1 MDLLLIIISTVL
13 IILGIIGSFMP
24 ILPGP
29 LTSWLGL
36 FILNLISS
44 VEIDNTLLIITF
56 IIATTIFILDSLIPI
71 YGSKYFGATK
81 YGIIG
86 ASIGLV
92 IGIITPIPFGILIGP
107 ILGALIGE
115 LLFNNDLKKSIKSS
129 IGVLIGFVASSF
141 IKFVTSIVYLII
153 YIVQLWEYIIII

>member
-1 MDLLLIIISTVL
+1 MDPLLIIISAVL
-13 IILGIIGSFMP
+13 IISGIIGSFMP

-29 LTSWLGL
+29 LTSWFGL

-44 VEIDNTLLIITF
+44 VEIDSTLLIITF
-56 IIATTIFILDSLIPI
+56 IIAITIFILDSLIPI

-141 IKFVTSIVYLII
+141 IKFVTSIVYLMI
-153 YIVQLWEYIIII
+153 YIIQLWEYI

>member
-1 MDLLLIIISTVL
+1 MDLLLIIISAVL
-13 IILGIIGSFMP
+13 IISGIIGSFMP

-29 LTSWLGL
+29 LTSWFGL

-44 VEIDNTLLIITF
+44 VEIDSTLLIITF
-56 IIATTIFILDSLIPI
+56 IIAITIFILDSLIPI

-115 LLFNNDLKKSIKSS
+115 LLFNNDLRKSIKSS

-141 IKFVTSIVYLII
+141 IKFVTSIVYLMI
-153 YIVQLWEYIIII
+153 YIIQLWEYI

>member
-1 MDLLLIIISTVL
+1 MDLLLIIISAVL

-29 LTSWLGL
+29 LTSWFGL
-36 FILNLISS
+36 FIVNLISS

-56 IIATTIFILDSLIPI
+56 IIAATIFILDSLIPI

-115 LLFNNDLKKSIKSS
+115 LLFNNDLRKSIKSS

-141 IKFVTSIVYLII
+141 IKFITSIVYLMI
-153 YIVQLWEYIIII
+153 YIIQLWEYI

>member
-1 MDLLLIIISTVL
+1 MDLLLIIISAVL
-13 IILGIIGSFMP
+13 IISGIIGSFMP

-29 LTSWLGL
+29 LTSWFGL

-44 VEIDNTLLIITF
+44 VEIDSALLIITF
-56 IIATTIFILDSLIPI
+56 IIAITIFILDSLIPI

-115 LLFNNDLKKSIKSS
+115 LLFNNDLRKSIKSS

-141 IKFVTSIVYLII
+141 IKFVTSIVYLMI
-153 YIVQLWEYIIII
+153 YIIQLWEYI

>member
-1 MDLLLIIISTVL
+1 MDLLLIIISGVL

-29 LTSWLGL
+29 LTSWFGL

-44 VEIDNTLLIITF
+44 IEIENTLLIITF
-56 IIATTIFILDSLIPI
+56 IIAVTIFILDSLIPI

-92 IGIITPIPFGILIGP
+92 IGILTPIPFGILIGP
-107 ILGALIGE
+107 IMGALIGE
-115 LLFNNDLKKSIKSS
+115 LLFNKDLKKSIKSS

-141 IKFVTSIVYLII
+141 IKFVTCVIYLII
-153 YIVQLWEYIIII
+153 YIVQLWEYT

>member
-1 MDLLLIIISTVL
+1 MDLLLIIISAVL
-13 IILGIIGSFMP
+13 IISGIIGSFIP

-29 LTSWLGL
+29 LTSWFGL

-44 VEIDNTLLIITF
+44 VEIDSALLIITF
-56 IIATTIFILDSLIPI
+56 IIAITIFILDSLIPI

-141 IKFVTSIVYLII
+141 IKFVTSIVYLMI
-153 YIVQLWEYIIII
+153 YIIQLWEYI

>member
-92 IGIITPIPFGILIGP
+92 IGIIAPIPFGILIGP

-129 IGVLIGFVASSF
+129 IGVLIGFLASSF

-153 YIVQLWEYIIII
+153 YIVQLWEYILII

>member
-92 IGIITPIPFGILIGP
+92 IGIIAPIPFGILIGP

-115 LLFNNDLKKSIKSS
+115 LLFNNDLRKSIKSS
-129 IGVLIGFVASSF
+129 IGVLIGFVASSL
-141 IKFVTSIVYLII
+141 IKFVISIVYLMI
-153 YIVQLWEYIIII
+153 YLVQLWEYIQY

>member
-1 MDLLLIIISTVL
+1 MDLLLIIISGVL

-29 LTSWLGL
+29 LTSWFGL

-44 VEIDNTLLIITF
+44 IEIENTLLIITF
-56 IIATTIFILDSLIPI
+56 IIAVTIFILDSLIPI

-92 IGIITPIPFGILIGP
+92 IGILTPIPFGILIGP
-107 ILGALIGE
+107 IMGALIGE
-115 LLFNNDLKKSIKSS
+115 LLFNKDLKKSIKSS

-141 IKFVTSIVYLII
+141 IKFVTCVIYLII
-153 YIVQLWEYIIII
+153 YIVQLWEYI

>member
-1 MDLLLIIISTVL
+1 MDLLLIIISAVL
-13 IILGIIGSFMP
+13 IISGIIGSFMP

-29 LTSWLGL
+29 LTSWFGL

-44 VEIDNTLLIITF
+44 VEIDSALLIITF
-56 IIATTIFILDSLIPI
+56 IIAITIFILDSLIPI

-92 IGIITPIPFGILIGP
+92 IGIIIPIPFGILIGP

-141 IKFVTSIVYLII
+141 IKFVTSIVYLMI
-153 YIVQLWEYIIII
+153 YIIQLWEYI

>member
-92 IGIITPIPFGILIGP
+92 IGIIAPIPFGILIGP

-141 IKFVTSIVYLII
+141 IKFVTSIVYLMI
-153 YIVQLWEYIIII
+153 YIIQLWEYI

>member
-1 MDLLLIIISTVL
+1 MDLLLIIISAVL
-13 IILGIIGSFMP
+13 IISGIIGSFMP

-29 LTSWLGL
+29 LTSWFGL

-44 VEIDNTLLIITF
+44 VEIDSALLIITF
-56 IIATTIFILDSLIPI
+56 IIAITIFILDSLIPI

-141 IKFVTSIVYLII
+141 IKFVTSIVYLMI
-153 YIVQLWEYIIII
+153 YIIKLWEYM

>member
-1 MDLLLIIISTVL
+1 MDLLLIIISAVL
-13 IILGIIGSFMP
+13 IISGIIGSFMP

-29 LTSWLGL
+29 LTSWFGL

-44 VEIDNTLLIITF
+44 VEIDSTLLIITF
-56 IIATTIFILDSLIPI
+56 IIAITIFILDSLIPI

-92 IGIITPIPFGILIGP
+92 IGIIIPIPFGILIGP

-141 IKFVTSIVYLII
+141 IKFVTSIVYLMI
-153 YIVQLWEYIIII
+153 YIIQLWEYI

>member
-1 MDLLLIIISTVL
+1 MDLLLIIISAVL

-29 LTSWLGL
+29 LTSWFGL

-44 VEIDNTLLIITF
+44 VEIDSALLIITF
-56 IIATTIFILDSLIPI
+56 IIAITIFILDSLIPI

-92 IGIITPIPFGILIGP
+92 IGIIIPIPFGILIGP

-115 LLFNNDLKKSIKSS
+115 LLFNNDLRKSIKSS

-141 IKFVTSIVYLII
+141 IKFVTSIVYLMI
-153 YIVQLWEYIIII
+153 YIIQLWEYI

>member
-13 IILGIIGSFMP
+13 IISGIIGSFMP

-29 LTSWLGL
+29 LTSWFGL

-44 VEIDNTLLIITF
+44 IEIDSTLLIITF
-56 IIATTIFILDSLIPI
+56 IIAITIFILDSLIPI

-141 IKFVTSIVYLII
+141 IKFVASIVYLMI
-153 YIVQLWEYIIII
+153 YIIQLWEYI

>member
-1 MDLLLIIISTVL
+1 MDLLLIIISAVL

-29 LTSWLGL
+29 LTSWFGL
-36 FILNLISS
+36 FIVNLISS

-56 IIATTIFILDSLIPI
+56 IIAATIFILDSLIPI

-141 IKFVTSIVYLII
+141 IKFVTSIVYLMI
-153 YIVQLWEYIIII
+153 YIIQLWEYI

>member
-1 MDLLLIIISTVL
+1 MDLFLLILSAMLIIS
-13 IILGIIGSFMP
+13 GIIGSFIP

-29 LTSWLGL
+29 LTSWFGL
-36 FILNLISS
+36 FILNLIST
-44 VEIDNTLLIITF
+44 VEIDKTLLIITF
-56 IIATTIFILDSLIPI
+56 IIALIIFVLDSLIPI

-81 YGIIG
+81 YGILG
-86 ASIGLV
+86 ASIGLL

-129 IGVLIGFVASSF
+129 IGVLIGFLASTF
-141 IKFVTSIVYLII
+141 IKFITSVIYLMI
-153 YIVQLWEYIIII
+153 YLVQLWEYI

>member
-1 MDLLLIIISTVL
+1 MDLLLIIISGVL

-29 LTSWLGL
+29 LTSWFGL

-44 VEIDNTLLIITF
+44 IEIENTLLIITF
-56 IIATTIFILDSLIPI
+56 IIAVTIFILDSLIPI

-92 IGIITPIPFGILIGP
+92 IGILTPIPFGILIGP
-107 ILGALIGE
+107 IMGALIGE
-115 LLFNNDLKKSIKSS
+115 LLFNKDLKKSIKSS

-141 IKFVTSIVYLII
+141 IKFVTCVVYLII
-153 YIVQLWEYIIII
+153 YMVQLWEYI

>member
-1 MDLLLIIISTVL
+1 MDLLLIIISGVL
-13 IILGIIGSFMP
+13 IILGVIGSFMP

-29 LTSWLGL
+29 LTSWFGL

-44 VEIDNTLLIITF
+44 IEIENTLLTITF
-56 IIATTIFILDSLIPI
+56 IIAVTIFILDSLIPI

-92 IGIITPIPFGILIGP
+92 IGILTPIPFGILIGP
-107 ILGALIGE
+107 IMGALIGE
-115 LLFNNDLKKSIKSS
+115 LLFNKDLKKSIKSS

-141 IKFVTSIVYLII
+141 IKFVTCVVYLII
-153 YIVQLWEYIIII
+153 YIVQLLEYI

>member
-1 MDLLLIIISTVL
+1 MDLFLLILSAMLIIS
-13 IILGIIGSFMP
+13 GIIGSFIP

-29 LTSWLGL
+29 LTSWFGL
-36 FILNLISS
+36 FSLNLIST
-44 VEIDNTLLIITF
+44 VEIDKTLLIITF
-56 IIATTIFILDSLIPI
+56 IIALIIFVLDSLIPI

-81 YGIIG
+81 YGILG
-86 ASIGLV
+86 ASIGLL

-129 IGVLIGFVASSF
+129 IGVLIGFLASTF
-141 IKFVTSIVYLII
+141 IKFITSVIYLMI
-153 YIVQLWEYIIII
+153 YLVQLWEYI

>member
-1 MDLLLIIISTVL
+1 MDLLLIIISAVL
-13 IILGIIGSFMP
+13 IISGIIGSFMP

-29 LTSWLGL
+29 LTSWFGL

-56 IIATTIFILDSLIPI
+56 IIAITIFILDSLIPI

-141 IKFVTSIVYLII
+141 IKFVTSIVYLMI
-153 YIVQLWEYIIII
+153 YIIQLWEYI

>member
-44 VEIDNTLLIITF
+44 VEIDSTLLIITF

-92 IGIITPIPFGILIGP
+92 IGIIAPIPFGILIGP

-129 IGVLIGFVASSF
+129 IGVLIGFLASSF

>member
-1 MDLLLIIISTVL
+1 MDLLLIIISAVL
-13 IILGIIGSFMP
+13 IISGIIGSFMP

-29 LTSWLGL
+29 LTSWFGL

-44 VEIDNTLLIITF
+44 IEIDSTLLIITF
-56 IIATTIFILDSLIPI
+56 IIAITIFILDSLIPI

-92 IGIITPIPFGILIGP
+92 IGVITPIPFGILIGP

-141 IKFVTSIVYLII
+141 IKFVTSIVYLMI
-153 YIVQLWEYIIII
+153 YIIQLWEYI

>member
-1 MDLLLIIISTVL
+1 MDLLLIIISAVL
-13 IILGIIGSFMP
+13 IVLGIIGSFMP

-29 LTSWLGL
+29 LTSWFGL

-44 VEIDNTLLIITF
+44 VEIDSTLLIITF
-56 IIATTIFILDSLIPI
+56 IIAVTIFILDSLIPI

-141 IKFVTSIVYLII
+141 IKFVTSIVYLMI
-153 YIVQLWEYIIII
+153 YIIQLWEYI

>member
-1 MDLLLIIISTVL
+1 MDLLLIIISAVL
-13 IILGIIGSFMP
+13 IISGIIGSFMP

-29 LTSWLGL
+29 LTSWFGL

-44 VEIDNTLLIITF
+44 VEIDSALLIITF
-56 IIATTIFILDSLIPI
+56 IIAITIFILDSLIPI

-141 IKFVTSIVYLII
+141 IKFVTSIVYLMI
-153 YIVQLWEYIIII
+153 YIIQLWEYI